1 MAISRILFL
10 CTGNYYRSRFAEEYF
25 NHRAPAVGIGHWQ
38 AFSRGLAAQ
47 SDMDAPSGNPGPIS
61 IHALHYLTLYRI
73 ETQDH
78 LRYPLSV
85 TGGDLADADLII
97 ALSQSEHEEMVHA
110 KHPEYE
116 HLVQFMQIEDI
127 HIHKPEHAIPR
138 LVHALDKLMQE
149 LD

>member
-1 MAISRILFL
+1 M
-10 CTGNYYRSRFAEEYF
+10 
-25 NHRAPAVGIGHWQ
+25 
-38 AFSRGLAAQ
+38 
-47 SDMDAPSGNPGPIS
+47 
-61 IHALHYLTLYRI
+61 
-73 ETQDH
+73 
-78 LRYPLSV
+78 
-85 TGGDLADADLII
+85 ADADLII